1 MNMKKTGILALVG
14 LSASLLGAAPILA
27 ADLMLDPE
35 MAPVVETAKD
45 GWYVS
50 LFTGGVWSDGDAS
63 ITASS
68 GPDYGFTFGMDMDMG
83 YTLGLAVGTEVFE
96 HLRGEVELSV
106 IQSNP
111 SGFLGYESE
120 VDITSTGINLLGNLW
135 YDIDTGSGFTPYVGG
150 GLGVGYTELTADTS
164 DSKISATGLVY
175 QLGAGVK
182 VAMTDSLA
190 LDLGYRYKVM
200 PDAPVSIDNAP
211 DNTDVTLDATSHVV
225 QAGLTFT
232 FD

>member
-1 MNMKKTGILALVG
+1 MSKFLSLVVAA
-14 LSASLLGAAPILA
+14 SAVMSVASANA
-27 ADLMLDPE
+27 ADLIVEPAAD
-35 MAPVVETAKD
+35 PVVASEPAD
-45 GWYVS
+45 WYVS
-50 LFTGGVWSDGDAS
+50 LFAGGVWSDGDVTLS
-63 ITASS
+63 PSS
-68 GPDYGFTFGMDMDMG
+68 GPDYGFTFGADMDMG

-96 HLRGEVELSV
+96 NLRGEIELSV
-106 IQSNP
+106 IQSHP
-111 SGFLGYESE
+111 ESFLGSPSSD
-120 VDITSTGINLLGNLW
+120 DITSTGINLLGNLW

-150 GLGVGYTELTADTS
+150 GLGVGYTELTS
-164 DSKISATGLVY
+164 DESDDKYSATGLVY

-200 PDAPVSIDNAP
+200 PDAPVSGDYVAP
-211 DNTDVTLDATSHVV
+211 DTDITLDATSHIV